1 MTRNSSDAEVR
12 RTPSRG
18 AAPTLDPV
26 DLRRTI
32 LSYKYE
38 VDRLVS
44 DYKLISG
51 EYKRVESE
59 LHRIIDQHNQM
70 VAWLR
75 GSKIWR
81 YVRKLLL
88 ILHKLRGRGPFVDK
102 LREIDS
108 QIKFIPHSPLQSLP
122 QLPSMPGLGYQA
134 KALVAEKTWANTR
147 FLSFFYYN
155 ELHRILARQPAGK
168 RKIFV
173 QSPIIDWFV
182 PLYQRP
188 QHMALAM
195 ARQGYLV
202 FYMTANAL
210 GDRAY
215 GFHEVEPNVF
225 ITNQPVHVMLD
236 DALISFY
243 STAATLLSWQG
254 KTIDKVRSRGNKLL
268 YEYIDHIDPEI
279 SFHTTDALARQ
290 LAIVDDEH
298 VDLVLASANAL
309 RREIAA
315 RLHKTP
321 VAYVPNGVDTNFY
334 HEIVDTD
341 QRATVPPAMRAIL
354 AAGRPIV
361 GYFGALAPWLWY
373 PELNRLAKM
382 RPDLSFVYLG
392 PDYLN
397 GSASLETPS
406 NVYKLGAIDYALL
419 PYHAQ
424 HFDVAIIPFKPGDIA
439 KTTSPLKLFEYF
451 ALDKPVVVT
460 RGMLECEQFE
470 DVMVAGSA
478 EEYSAMIDV
487 GLANGRAPE
496 FLRRC
501 RVHAEENNWD
511 VRARTLAG
519 AHASLIRQNSEAG
532 VA

>member
-1 MTRNSSDAEVR
+1 M
-12 RTPSRG
+12 
-18 AAPTLDPV
+18 PTLDPA

-38 VDRLVS
+38 VDRLAS
-44 DYKLISG
+44 DYKLISR

-59 LHRIIDQHNQM
+59 LHRIVEQHNQM
-70 VAWLR
+70 VAWLK
-75 GSKIWR
+75 GSTVWR
-81 YVRKLLL
+81 LVRKVLRM
-88 ILHKLRGRGPFVDK
+88 LHKLKGRGPFVDN

-122 QLPSMPGLGYQA
+122 QLPSMPELGYQA

-155 ELHRILARQPAGK
+155 ELHRILARQPEGK

-202 FYMTANAL
+202 FYMTANTL

-236 DALISFY
+236 DAMVSFY
-243 STAATLLSWQG
+243 STVATLLAWQG
-254 KTIDKVRSRGNKLL
+254 KTIEKVRSRGNKLL

-309 RREIAA
+309 RKEIAP
-315 RLHKTP
+315 RLDKTP
-321 VAYVPNGVDTNFY
+321 LAYVPNGVDTSFY
-334 HEIVDTD
+334 HDVVDAD

-373 PELNRLAKM
+373 PELNKLAKS

-397 GSASLETPS
+397 GSASLKTLP

-424 HFDVAIIPFKPGDIA
+424 HFDVAIIPFKPGEIA

-460 RGMLECEQFE
+460 RGMHECEQFD

-478 EEYSAMIDV
+478 EEYSAMIDAA
-487 GLANGRAPE
+487 LALRNDPA

-511 VRARTLAG
+511 VRAHTLAE
-519 AHASLIRQNSEAG
+519 AHASLIRQNSETG